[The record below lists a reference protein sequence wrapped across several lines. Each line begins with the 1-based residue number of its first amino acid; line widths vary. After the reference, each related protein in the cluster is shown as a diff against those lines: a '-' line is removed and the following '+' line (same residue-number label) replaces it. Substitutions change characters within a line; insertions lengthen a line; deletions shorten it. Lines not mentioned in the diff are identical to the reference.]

1 VRSKKGKTVK
11 SRVRVVA
18 GFALAAASVLAVSA
32 GISYAGG
39 NDHTIFKADVL
50 AGVTP
55 PYTGAANPIRGIN
68 GGGAPWVIG
77 DAEIRVRDSGRVDVE
92 FEGLVIAPSVGPPNG
107 GINPVANMKVTVSC
121 LSTDA
126 AGAPTTVNSS
136 SETFPVDAA
145 GDAKARVTVDLPS
158 PCYAPIVFVANGN
171 AAGAWFAVS
180 GA

>member
-1 VRSKKGKTVK
+1 MK
-11 SRVRVVA
+11 SHVRVIA
-18 GFALAAASVLAVSA
+18 GAALALVVIGGTA
-32 GISYAGG
+32 GITLARD
-39 NDHTIFKADVL
+39 NDHTVYRADIM

-68 GGGAPWVIG
+68 GGGAPWVIA
-77 DAEIRVRDSGRVDVE
+77 DSEIRVRTSGRVDVE
-92 FEGLVIAPSVGPPNG
+92 VEGLVIGPGGPPALV
-107 GINPVANMKVTVSC
+107 GINPAPLMKVRVSC

-126 AGAPTTVNSS
+126 AGAATTVNVE

-145 GDAKARVTVDLPS
+145 GNGMARVHVELPS

-171 AAGAWFAVS
+171 AVGAWFAVS

>member
-1 VRSKKGKTVK
+1 MK
-11 SRVRVVA
+11 SRVRIIA
-18 GFALAAASVLAVSA
+18 GAVLALAVIGGTA
-32 GISYAGG
+32 GITLARD
-39 NDHTIFKADVL
+39 NDHTLYRADVM
-50 AGVTP
+50 AGVTA

-68 GGGAPWVIG
+68 GGGAPWVIA
-77 DAEIRVRDSGRVDVE
+77 DSEIRVRTSGRVDVE
-92 FEGLVIAPSVGPPNG
+92 VEGLVIGPGGPAALV
-107 GINPVANMKVTVSC
+107 GINPAPNMKVRVSC

-126 AGAPTTVNSS
+126 AGTATTVNVE

-145 GDAKARVTVDLPS
+145 GNGEARVHVDLPS